1 MTQTAVQELVPQW
14 SEEQMDQIQDF
25 IGTVHGWQAGH
36 VLSQDDL
43 SGLKLYLEFEN
54 VEGEHAVEAY
64 HTGVAKGRHDAAT
77 FDEAALLA
85 RADKAESELIVE
97 RSTNKAMALYRQQ
110 ENAKLSRILLQQVG
124 CIGNLAKKLGY
135 SGDDIRGMTASARDA
150 AERLSH

>member
-25 IGTVHGWQAGH
+25 ICTVHGWQAGR

-43 SGLKLYLEFEN
+43 DGLKLYLQYEEI
-54 VEGEHAVEAY
+54 EGEHAVDAY
-64 HTGVAKGRHDAAT
+64 HTGVAKGHHDAAT
-77 FDEAALLA
+77 FDQAALLA
-85 RADKAESELIVE
+85 RADKAESDLIVE

-110 ENAKLSRILLQQVG
+110 ENAKTARILLQQVA

-135 SGDDIRGMTASARDA
+135 SEDDIRGMTASARDA
-150 AERLSH
+150 AERLTQ